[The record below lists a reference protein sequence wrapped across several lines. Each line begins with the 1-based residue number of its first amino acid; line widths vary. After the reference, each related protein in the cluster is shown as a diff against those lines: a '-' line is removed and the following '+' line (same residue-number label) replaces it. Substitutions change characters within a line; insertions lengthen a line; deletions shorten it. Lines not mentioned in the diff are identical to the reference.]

1 MSYARK
7 LLLLGAAVV
16 LALAVRGEPARA
28 ACFESGVGCTNDHYI
43 SKGVLNTLSCDALWT
58 VRNSIYDERGYCF
71 RTERARESF
80 SNDDCY
86 VKDASRLKFNSYE
99 RTNIDRIVVV
109 ERKKGCR

>member
-7 LLLLGAAVV
+7 IFFLGAAAI

-28 ACFESGVGCTNDHYI
+28 ACFESGVGCPNDHYI
-43 SKGVLNTLSCDALWT
+43 PRSVLSTLSCDALWM
-58 VRNSIYDERGYCF
+58 VRNSIYDERGFCF
-71 RTERARESF
+71 KTARALETF

-86 VKDASRLKFNSYE
+86 VTNASRLKFNTFE
-99 RTNIDRIVVV
+99 RTNIDRIVAV